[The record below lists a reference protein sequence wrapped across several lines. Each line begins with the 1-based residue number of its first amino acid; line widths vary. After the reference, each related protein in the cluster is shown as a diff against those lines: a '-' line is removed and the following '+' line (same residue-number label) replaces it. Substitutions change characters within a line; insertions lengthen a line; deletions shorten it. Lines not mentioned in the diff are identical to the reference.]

1 MCVDGLGFGATGLGL
16 CGMGCM
22 QCTDTHRHTQ
32 THTDTHRGVFDLEIM
47 QQVAS
52 RGLVSP
58 QHACILIAAHATGPP
73 GVGIMEESALK
84 ARAGVG
90 EGCTCARRN

>member
-1 MCVDGLGFGATGLGL
+1 MCVDGLGFGFMWY
-16 CGMGCM
+16 GMYAVY
-22 QCTDTHRHTQ
+22 RHTQ
-32 THTDTHRGVFDLEIM
+32 TRTHTHTHTHTHRGVFDLEIM

-73 GVGIMEESALK
+73 SVGIMEESALK

-90 EGCTCARRN
+90 EGCTCARRT